1 MPPNKQPRRHVV
13 RIVGDYDASPF
24 ERPVMESVLDLPTVE
39 ATDCVDN
46 VVNEN
51 YCVESMTHLSNAE
64 AANCVENSAVASS
77 VIDCGMQS
85 KVGMEDKATEI
96 CNFFSDIVHELKR
109 KLKCVREKLRRR
121 EKKVFSMDD
130 IISSLKEE
138 GHLPEKLHNFL
149 NHQKGTQV
157 ELVCNLVNNSLS
169 SKGNRYTINVKMFAM
184 TVYFYSPAAY
194 AYLQKLMHLPHKSLI
209 SKWVAV

>member
-13 RIVGDYDASPF
+13 RILSDNYPSPF
-24 ERPVMESVLDLPTVE
+24 ERSVMESVLDLPPAE
-39 ATDCVDN
+39 ATDSLEN

-51 YCVESMTHLSNAE
+51 SSVESMSHLSNAE
-64 AANCVENSAVASS
+64 AANCVENSAVGSS
-77 VIDCGMQS
+77 VIDCGIQS
-85 KVGMEDKATEI
+85 KVEMEDKATET

-109 KLKCVREKLRRR
+109 KPKCVREKLRRK

-130 IISSLKEE
+130 TISSLKEKR
-138 GHLPEKLHNFL
+138 HLPEKLHNFL

-169 SKGNRYTINVKMFAM
+169 SKGNRYTTNVKNACDDCVLLF
-184 TVYFYSPAAY
+184 TS
-194 AYLQKLMHLPHKSLI
+194 SI
-209 SKWVAV
+209 